1 MTGPRPKSKMTRVPT
16 PPGRRTADRPTACR
30 ERTTCSAGARAGAD
44 GGSYP
49 RTLRAGPRR
58 RAPPCAPTGRARRP
72 SGCAP
77 ARPGRMPS
85 RCARTR
91 WRQPIE
97 RHNSVRRCAAG
108 RSPGPGNRPCAS
120 TTCGTVQPACSWR
133 RGAAPGGLEA
143 PGPQRHPD
151 HRRRVQAPGC
161 GPAAGDGGA
170 DRGRLLGR
178 VGTVSSAL

>member
-30 ERTTCSAGARAGAD
+30 ERTTCSAGAPAGAD

-77 ARPGRMPS
+77 ARPGRMPT

-91 WRQPIE
+91 WAGPSSGRT
-97 RHNSVRRCAAG
+97 SCGGRCGGCSSAG
-108 RSPGPGNRPCAS
+108 RPPKRFHDLRSSAGSVLLAQGVPLQEVWGLLGHS
-120 TTCGTVQPACSWR
+120 GIQITKDVYGHLR
-133 RGAAPGGLEA
+133 RE
-143 PGPQRHPD
+143 
-151 HRRRVQAPGC
+151 RRRAV
-161 GPAAGDGGA
+161 AAQMGA
-170 DRGRLLGR
+170 VLWGR
-178 VGTVSSAL
+178 